1 MTHTYN
7 ITGMTCNSCV
17 AKVKSELLKLGE
29 ITSAD
34 VQLQAPQATISMSKH
49 ISTETLQKA
58 ISHAGTKYIISAAD
72 TGMHHDSAAVA
83 DETTTN
89 SYFPIF
95 LIFGYITGISLII
108 QIFNDHFYLGQWM
121 SHFMAGFFLV
131 FSFFKIMNL
140 KGFAEG
146 YGTYDVIAK
155 KIAAYGFVYP
165 FIELGL
171 GIAYLTEFNPL
182 ITNSLTLVVMGI
194 STIGV
199 IQSLMKKT
207 PFQCACLGTV
217 IKLPLSKVTLFED
230 LLMVGMS
237 VVMLIMLIAN

>member
-1 MTHTYN
+1 MTHTYH
-7 ITGMTCNSCV
+7 ITGMTCSGCV
-17 AKVKSELLKLGE
+17 AKVKSELLKLAD
-29 ITSAD
+29 ITAAE
-34 VQLQAPQATISMSKH
+34 VQLTAPQATITMQKH
-49 ISTETLQKA
+49 ISTATLQDAVGKA
-58 ISHAGTKYIISAAD
+58 GKYTITEAD
-72 TGMHHDSAAVA
+72 GGMHHTST
-83 DETTTN
+83 DEAGGD

-95 LIFGYITGISLII
+95 LIFGYIAGITLFV
-108 QIFNDHFYLGQWM
+108 QLAQGQFVLMQWM

-131 FSFFKIMNL
+131 FSFFKLMNL

-146 YGTYDVIAK
+146 YGTYDVVAK
-155 KIAAYGFVYP
+155 KLPAYGFIYP

-171 GIAYLTEFNPL
+171 GIAFLTQWEPL
-182 ITNSLTLVVMGI
+182 ATNVITLIVMGV

-199 IQSLMKKT
+199 VQSLLKKT

-237 VVMLIMLIAN
+237 IVMIAKMI